1 MFVWVS
7 LAKDQYIINIH
18 LITHDLTKD
27 IIHFKLNFI
36 PICAHAHW
44 ETIVPEFTEFSEKNC
59 HALTLRRKLY
69 FSIFHAAI

>member
-27 IIHFKLNFI
+27 LIHFKLNFI

-44 ETIVPEFTEFSEKNC
+44 ETIVPEFTEFSEKIVMR
-59 HALTLRRKLY
+59 LLWGESFIL
-69 FSIFHAAI
+69 